1 MVGVGALYLGVVL
14 EVSSLSLVS
23 TTLLRLCPRVTFLSL
38 ALVAFAT
45 ACEAHDRVLPYLGVH
60 DSGRQA
66 DSGKGP
72 RPSDADVSF
81 DSDASLEPDMGDE
94 SSDDPDN
101 AEVDPTSEEAGGP
114 GGPLPGLD
122 DGGTPVARDDASASS
137 DAAVPPATPVASDPE
152 CDMSGLWMVKQLTR
166 SEALGLGQ
174 FANYYYFFELAQDGE
189 DVTVVSQMDCDIR
202 VEGSVSVTINEATRR
217 SLMAH
222 NSQRGRRATMR
233 RQDDT
238 HCALAFERFW
248 SVRGADEARF
258 APMPRSSK
266 ETVAEVRT
274 RLPLPTA
281 QARSGAE
288 DWEEDGQL
296 GIAWQINGIASGT
309 RNTVQRDYTE
319 WFTDETH
326 TVKPARDFKVP
337 LVLRSAFDNDENVI
351 NATSGLVG
359 SLAVADQRA
368 EHRVAW
374 SFLGRSASDARAR
387 AVLDDDPL
395 VTCNHIVDALPHE
408 NGL

>member
-1 MVGVGALYLGVVL
+1 M
-14 EVSSLSLVS
+14 
-23 TTLLRLCPRVTFLSL
+23 TLLSL
-38 ALVAFAT
+38 ALVALAT
-45 ACEAHDRVLPYLGVH
+45 ACEAHDRVLPYLGVR
-60 DSGRQA
+60 DAGRQA

-81 DSDASLEPDMGDE
+81 DSGASVEPDSEDE
-94 SSDDPDN
+94 SEDRPAES
-101 AEVDPTSEEAGGP
+101 EVDPAREDAG
-114 GGPLPGLD
+114 
-122 DGGTPVARDDASASS
+122 TVASS
-137 DAAVPPATPVASDPE
+137 ADAGAPTVRADAAVPTEPLAPGASDPE

-174 FANYYYFFELAQDGE
+174 FANYYYYFELAQDGE
-189 DVTVVSQMDCDIR
+189 DVTVLSQMDCDIR
-202 VEGSVSVTINEATRR
+202 VEGSVTVTITEATRR

-222 NSQRGRRATMR
+222 NSQKGRKATMR

-238 HCALAFERFW
+238 HCALAFERYW

-258 APMPRSSK
+258 VPTPRSSK
-266 ETVAEVRT
+266 ESVAEVRA

-281 QARSGAE
+281 QARTGAE
-288 DWEEDGQL
+288 DWDDDGQP

-319 WFTDETH
+319 WFTDEMF
-326 TVKPARDFKVP
+326 TVTPALDFDAP
-337 LVLRSAFDNDENVI
+337 LVLRSSFDNDENVI

-368 EHRVAW
+368 AHRVTW
-374 SFLGRSASDARAR
+374 SFLGRTASDPRAR

-395 VTCNHIVDALPHE
+395 VTCDNIVEALPHE

>member
-1 MVGVGALYLGVVL
+1 
-14 EVSSLSLVS
+14 
-23 TTLLRLCPRVTFLSL
+23 
-38 ALVAFAT
+38 
-45 ACEAHDRVLPYLGVH
+45 
-60 DSGRQA
+60 
-66 DSGKGP
+66 
-72 RPSDADVSF
+72 
-81 DSDASLEPDMGDE
+81 
-94 SSDDPDN
+94 
-101 AEVDPTSEEAGGP
+101 
-114 GGPLPGLD
+114 
-122 DGGTPVARDDASASS
+122 
-137 DAAVPPATPVASDPE
+137 
-152 CDMSGLWMVKQLTR
+152 MSGLWMVKQLTR

-189 DVTVVSQMDCDIR
+189 EVTVVSQMDCDIR

-258 APMPRSSK
+258 TPMPRSSK
-266 ETVAEVRT
+266 ETVAEVRA
-274 RLPLPTA
+274 RLPLPTG

-288 DWEEDGQL
+288 DWEDDGQL

-319 WFTDETH
+319 WFTDQTH
-326 TVKPARDFKVP
+326 TVKPALDFKTP
-337 LVLRSAFDNDENVI
+337 LVLRSSFDNDENVI

-374 SFLGRSASDARAR
+374 SFLGRTASDARAR

-395 VTCNHIVDALPHE
+395 VTCDHIVSALPYE